1 MCPIGKHDGTLREKG
16 GMTMT
21 KLQILGLTALAL
33 LMLASDAWAR
43 GAVSGGMRGAA
54 VGGMMGGSAGAAT
67 GAKIGVVAGATQGA
81 AQRSQDRNN
90 MDAETQARAQYY
102 TTPAYQNAQYSN
114 FNEAPP
120 EVMVTSPAAVPV
132 TTSGE
137 AVIRIA
143 GKPVVGITY
152 PSDWKQKASENRVTA
167 VSADGHAWSVL
178 AILQGVKDKQAAIS
192 QTKQQLEKYLK
203 DIDYDDPTE
212 TTRGALMI
220 TGSGKSIKS
229 GVEVVFAAGVFDS
242 GAGPLAGAAFVVDKG
257 LEDNYKATVK
267 YTCETIRGAKDFTG
281 QKQEVAK
288 PVVGNK

>member
-1 MCPIGKHDGTLREKG
+1 L
-16 GMTMT
+16 TMT
-21 KLQILGLTALAL
+21 KLQILGLPALAL

-54 VGGMMGGSAGAAT
+54 VGGMMGGSSGAAT

-120 EVMVTSPAAVPV
+120 EVMVTSPSAVPV
-132 TTSGE
+132 ATSGE

-178 AILQGVKDKQAAIS
+178 AIIQGSIAG
-192 QTKQQLEKYLK
+192 
-203 DIDYDDPTE
+203 
-212 TTRGALMI
+212 RR
-220 TGSGKSIKS
+220 SGLLHS
-229 GVEVVFAAGVFDS
+229 
-242 GAGPLAGAAFVVDKG
+242 
-257 LEDNYKATVK
+257 
-267 YTCETIRGAKDFTG
+267 
-281 QKQEVAK
+281 
-288 PVVGNK
+288 

>member
-1 MCPIGKHDGTLREKG
+1 
-16 GMTMT
+16 MT
-21 KLQILGLTALAL
+21 KLKILGLTALAL
-33 LMLASDAWAR
+33 LMLAPDAWAR

-54 VGGMMGGSAGAAT
+54 VGGMMGGSSGAAT
-67 GAKIGVVAGATQGA
+67 GAKIGVVTGAAQGA
-81 AQRSQDRNN
+81 AQRSQDRNS

-102 TTPAYQNAQYSN
+102 ATPAYQNAQYSN
-114 FNEAPP
+114 YNEAPP

-178 AILQGVKDKQAAIS
+178 AIQQGVKDKQAAIT

-212 TTRGALMI
+212 TTRGALMV

-267 YTCETIRGAKDFTG
+267 YTCQTIRGAKDFTE

-288 PVVGNK
+288 PVVGNKQPENPGLINGRSR

>member
-1 MCPIGKHDGTLREKG
+1 
-16 GMTMT
+16 MT
-21 KLQILGLTALAL
+21 KLRILGLTALAL
-33 LMLASDAWAR
+33 LMLAPDAWAR

-54 VGGMMGGSAGAAT
+54 VGGMMGVSSGAAT
-67 GAKIGVVAGATQGA
+67 GAKIGVVTGAAQGA
-81 AQRSQDRNN
+81 AQRSQDRNS

-114 FNEAPP
+114 YNEAPP
-120 EVMVTSPAAVPV
+120 EVMVTSAAAVPV

-143 GKPVVGITY
+143 GKPAVGITY

-178 AILQGVKDKQAAIS
+178 AILQGVKDKQAAIN

-212 TTRGALMI
+212 TARGALMV

-229 GVEVVFAAGVFDS
+229 GVEVVFAAAVFDS

-267 YTCETIRGAKDFTG
+267 YTCETIRGAKDFTE
-281 QKQEVAK
+281 QKQEVSK
-288 PVVGNK
+288 PIINNK